1 MVYIVSRFSRPKLH
15 KNWRILMLILR
26 SLRKKLMIWW
36 NGLRILIFS
45 RMLKIGISCR
55 HRRAVLSLYLS
66 LLTLIILFCE
76 HLPTAW
82 SIDVDVS
89 IYMSPY
95 LHLPIYIFVY
105 IFVLFSYCYLLSGL
119 YYLTWWHI
127 IYLYNH
133 QLKMQKYTRF
143 SPQLTKHLKY
153 YFQPVS
159 CYKI

>member
-55 HRRAVLSLYLS
+55 RRRAVLSLYLS

-76 HLPTAW
+76 HLPTTW
-82 SIDVDVS
+82 SIDVDVP

-95 LHLPIYIFVY
+95 LHLPIYIYICIYVCFVFLLLLVIWPILFKMMADN
-105 IFVLFSYCYLLSGL
+105 IF
-119 YYLTWWHI
+119 I
-127 IYLYNH
+127 
-133 QLKMQKYTRF
+133 
-143 SPQLTKHLKY
+143 
-153 YFQPVS
+153 
-159 CYKI
+159 